1 MSIALLQEKI
11 RARKTPLALV
21 LGPEADK
28 LPARITKNFTDMY
41 GPGDMAQAEALR
53 YHGSQLISQTAP
65 LLPAVVLRFPR
76 CVPRRRARRRPSR
89 PRGTRQ

>member
-53 YHGSQLISQTAP
+53 YHG
-65 LLPAVVLRFPR
+65 RRPR
-76 CVPRRRARRRPSR
+76 CCLPWCCRRSAICATASWAWTCWP
-89 PRGTRQ
+89 TW

>member
-41 GPGDMAQAEALR
+41 GPGDMAQA
-53 YHGSQLISQTAP
+53 
-65 LLPAVVLRFPR
+65 
-76 CVPRRRARRRPSR
+76 
-89 PRGTRQ
+89 

>member
-41 GPGDMAQAEALR
+41 GPGDMAQAAALR
-53 YHGSQLISQTAP
+53 YRGRRSAICATASWAWTCWP
-65 LLPAVVLRFPR
+65 
-76 CVPRRRARRRPSR
+76 
-89 PRGTRQ
+89 TW